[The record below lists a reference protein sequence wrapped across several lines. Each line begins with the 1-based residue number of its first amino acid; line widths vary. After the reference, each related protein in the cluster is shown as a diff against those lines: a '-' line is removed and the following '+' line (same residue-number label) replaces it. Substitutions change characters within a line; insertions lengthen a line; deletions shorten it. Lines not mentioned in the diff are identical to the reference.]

1 MFKRKERS
9 QAERSADWLVILANW
24 VIRVIG
30 AAIFL
35 VLVWY
40 AFRYTQYMVPMQ
52 GYEYPV
58 DKGDSEIANLLTM
71 FLFMGLIAGLM
82 FADKKATT
90 RVKNIIKHV
99 SLVISMLWQG
109 VWGYLWISAAD
120 RCPKG
125 DQESVFKSAAGFFS
139 GDYHALSKGSYCGLY
154 PHQLGLA
161 ALEEGIFRIIGR
173 ADYHVLQF
181 LFVLMIAGICFCV
194 YKILSELTEQTAVV
208 VAGTV
213 LGGSCMAPVFYSCWV
228 YGEVPYVFFALLAIW
243 FLVCYVK
250 REKWWYLALFT
261 VSVTFAML
269 VRENALILIV
279 AFALAAGVRV
289 WAKRDYKLLVTVLC
303 AFLIPAL
310 AYEGIFVMYEARSG
324 YEHSDG
330 LPSNDFVY
338 VGLQETVGRYG
349 WDYYK
354 SSQIFY
360 DNGKD
365 TKKTEEAVSELIA
378 ERWREM
384 RETPGYLKTFY
395 KGKILSQWNA
405 PLYQSLYFN
414 YVHEDVHY
422 PGVTEFFDSL
432 SGARFEKVLWVADRL
447 QFLLY
452 VGVLCYFVFA
462 VRGDS
467 EPLQHVAAITIIG
480 GFLFSILWEAKT
492 RYIFPYYMMM
502 FPVAMIGY
510 QEMIIVCRKLFA
522 TVRRKM
528 SRRSDAGEE

>member
-1 MFKRKERS
+1 MFKMKERS
-9 QAERSADWLVILANW
+9 QTEHPVDWLAISANW

-58 DKGDSEIANLLTM
+58 DKGDSEIANLLTVLL
-71 FLFMGLIAGLM
+71 FLGAIAGLM
-82 FADKKATT
+82 FVDKKVTA
-90 RVKNIIKHV
+90 RVKNIIKRA
-99 SLVISMLWQG
+99 SLVVSMLWQG
-109 VWGYLWISAAD
+109 AWGYLWIAAAD

-125 DQESVFKSAAGFFS
+125 DQESVYKSAAGFLT

-161 ALEEGIFRIIGR
+161 ALEEGIFRIVGR
-173 ADYHVLQF
+173 ADYHVIQF

-194 YKILSELTEQTAVV
+194 YKILNELTEQTAFV

-213 LGGSCMAPVFYSCWV
+213 LSGSCMAPVFYSCWV

-279 AFALAAGVRV
+279 AFALAAGVWV
-289 WAKRDYKLLVTVLC
+289 LAKRDYKLLVAGLC

-310 AYEGIFVMYEARSG
+310 AYEGIFAMYEARSG

-330 LPSNDFVY
+330 LPSNDFIY
-338 VGLQETVGRYG
+338 IGMQETEGRYG

-354 SSQIFY
+354 SYQVYY

-365 TKKTEEAVSELIA
+365 TKKTEEAVSGLIA
-378 ERWREM
+378 ERWSEM
-384 RETPGYLKTFY
+384 RETPGYLKTFCRRVMLFCVC
-395 KGKILSQWNA
+395 GTRRQRGAWACCGDHDHRRFFVQRSLGGEDKIYF
-405 PLYQSLYFN
+405 PILYD
-414 YVHEDVHY
+414 DVS
-422 PGVTEFFDSL
+422 GGDDRL
-432 SGARFEKVLWVADRL
+432 SGDDNCMPE
-447 QFLLY
+447 
-452 VGVLCYFVFA
+452 
-462 VRGDS
+462 
-467 EPLQHVAAITIIG
+467 
-480 GFLFSILWEAKT
+480 
-492 RYIFPYYMMM
+492 
-502 FPVAMIGY
+502 
-510 QEMIIVCRKLFA
+510 
-522 TVRRKM
+522 TVRNGAEKNEPGKWYR
-528 SRRSDAGEE
+528 